1 MLEVSETDFVKH
13 FGQYRERVQREAIAV
28 TSHGRTSGFFV
39 SEEEYKEYLQLK
51 ANARKAY
58 SISDLPKDTIKSLA
72 TSVMNSSHDH
82 LKEFMDI
89 RATNDF

>member
-1 MLEVSETDFVKH
+1 MLEVSATDFVKH

-51 ANARKAY
+51 ANARKAHT
-58 SISDLPKDTIKSLA
+58 INDLPEDTIRLLTS
-72 TSVMNSSHDH
+72 SVMDSSHDP
-82 LKEFMDI
+82 LNALLD
-89 RATNDF
+89 

>member
-1 MLEVSETDFVKH
+1 MLEVSATDFVKH

-39 SEEEYKEYLQLK
+39 SEEEYNEYLKLK
-51 ANARKAY
+51 ANARKVY
-58 SISDLPKDTIKSLA
+58 NINDLPEDTIKSLA

-82 LKEFMDI
+82 LNELM
-89 RATNDF
+89 NS

>member
-1 MLEVSETDFVKH
+1 MLEVSATDFVKH

-39 SEEEYKEYLQLK
+39 SEEDYKEYLQLK

-58 SISDLPKDTIKSLA
+58 SINDLPEDTVKSLA
-72 TSVMNSSHDH
+72 SSVMDSSHDH
-82 LKEFMDI
+82 LNALMD
-89 RATNDF
+89 